1 MNKSSLEQFFTPYAD
16 DPKSFRR
23 LVTTVQAI
31 VLGGTLSIL
40 FFVTNVPLTLTLAAF
55 IAVTLLLSL
64 MGIAWP
70 GQIVTPIAIAVVST
84 IFMLEGSGVHDS
96 GLIGLT
102 GSIVVAGLLLG
113 AHGLVA
119 FGFLAIVIFVSIAVA
134 EVSGFFVPPVPAVTT
149 LQEVFLVPLL
159 FGAVIFSLRAL
170 INRLRQIA
178 KQARENEQT
187 QINTNQELLQ
197 LKDSLETRIF
207 ERTAELQR
215 RAAQMETVAST
226 ARSLTTIQEPE
237 QLLSSICRIVS
248 EKFGFYH
255 TGIFILDERS
265 EYAILQAANSKG
277 GQEMLKRGHRLR
289 VGAIGI
295 VGTVA
300 GQGNPRIALD
310 VGADAVFFNNPD
322 LPATRSEMA
331 LPLKIGGQVVGVLD
345 VQSEEIAAFKE
356 EDVAVLSILADQ
368 VSVAI
373 ENARLFSQ
381 TKQALAE
388 SQIIYQQYIKQDW
401 ARFTRTL
408 KNHTY
413 TYDGI
418 KATPREDA
426 PASAPPHALNLPIR
440 VRGLNI
446 GNITVNPNNPLRTWS
461 QDEINLAQAAAE
473 RAGLAV
479 ENFRLLTEAQR
490 RAAKERTIGQITSRI
505 GTSVNLRAIMQSAV
519 EELGRAMPS
528 AQITLQLNHQ
538 EEK

>member
-1 MNKSSLEQFFTPYAD
+1 MKQGRLEQLFNPYAD
-16 DPKSFRR
+16 DPRSFGR
-23 LVTTVQAI
+23 LIISVQASVLLV
-31 VLGGTLSIL
+31 VLGIAS
-40 FFVTNVPLTLTLAAF
+40 FVENKPVALTLAA
-55 IAVTLLLSL
+55 LLVVNILL
-64 MGIAWP
+64 ALAKILWP
-70 GQIVTPIAIAVVST
+70 AQIVTPLSIVIISA
-84 IFMLEGSGVHDS
+84 IFMFEGSGAHDIAIM
-96 GLIGLT
+96 GLAG
-102 GSIVVAGLLLG
+102 GIVIAGLFLG
-113 AHGLVA
+113 AQGI
-119 FGFLAIVIFVSIAVA
+119 FGFGILAMLVYVGFAIA
-134 EVSGFFVPPVPAVTT
+134 EMTGRFHPFVPETT
-149 LQEVFLVPLL
+149 LLEEPFVFV
-159 FGAVIFSLRAL
+159 FIITGISLSLYIL
-170 INRLRQIA
+170 INRLRKIADQARKNELAQIA
-178 KQARENEQT
+178 SNE
-187 QINTNQELLQ
+187 ELLQ
-197 LKDSLETRIF
+197 LKESLELRVTD
-207 ERTAELQR
+207 RTADLER
-215 RAAQMETVAST
+215 RAGQLETIAST
-226 ARSLTTIQEPE
+226 ARSLTAMQDPE

-255 TGIFILDERS
+255 TGIFLLDERS
-265 EYAILQAANSKG
+265 EYAVLQAANSKG

-289 VGAIGI
+289 VGTIGI

-331 LPLKIGGQVVGVLD
+331 LPLKIGGQIVGVLD

-418 KATPREDA
+418 KATPRKDA
-426 PASAPPHALNLPIR
+426 PASASPHALNLPIR